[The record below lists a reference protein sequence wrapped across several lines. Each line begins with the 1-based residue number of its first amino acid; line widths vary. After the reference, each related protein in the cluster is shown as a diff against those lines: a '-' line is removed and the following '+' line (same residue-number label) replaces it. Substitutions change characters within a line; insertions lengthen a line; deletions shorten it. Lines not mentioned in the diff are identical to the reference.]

1 MVRNE
6 GVLNFTLQEGADLVG
21 IVRVGDLRKAH
32 PWRPPQGILPTA
44 KSVIIFALKHSDA
57 ALDSPLMRI
66 SIADTL
72 TIYHE
77 LSRIGYRLSR
87 FLEKSGSLAAT
98 VHPAYPVEM
107 TAETRGLVGDFSLRH
122 AAASAGLGFIGKNNL
137 LVTSEFGPGVRL
149 AAVITDANLESTG
162 QPIEKN
168 CGACAICVERCPA
181 KAISSEGVDLRRCVK
196 VVGGPAGLNALTRF
210 LLDLVD
216 KPKEEMKKLIRSP
229 AVWNFHQALLVG
241 AFYDCHACMSCC
253 PFGPPGK
260 RRNISKAEPQI
271 KSFMNE

>member
-1 MVRNE
+1 MVKNE
-6 GVLNFTLQEGADLVG
+6 DVLNFTLKDGADPVG

-32 PWRPPQGILPTA
+32 PWRPPEGILPEA
-44 KSVIIFALKHSDA
+44 QSVIIFALKHSDA

-87 FLEKSGSLAAT
+87 FLEKNGFLAAT

-122 AAASAGLGFIGKNNL
+122 AAVSAGLGFIGKNNL
-137 LVTSEFGPGVRL
+137 LITSEFGPRVRL
-149 AAVITDANLESTG
+149 AAVITDASLESSG

-168 CGACAICVERCPA
+168 CGSCAVCIEKCPA
-181 KAISSEGVDLRRCVK
+181 KAISSEGVDLRRCIK
-196 VVGGPAGLNALTRF
+196 VVGGPAGLNAMISFLMELT
-210 LLDLVD
+210 D
-216 KPKEEMKKLIRSP
+216 KPKEEIKKMIRSP

-241 AFYDCHACMSCC
+241 AFYDCHACMSSC
-253 PFGPPGK
+253 PMGK
-260 RRNISKAEPQI
+260 K
-271 KSFMNE
+271 KKK